1 MKESK
6 SNLLVKIIL
15 TVLFIV
21 TLFPVIWVLISS
33 LKTRREMLTMPWG
46 LPENMQWINYSKA
59 WNKANFQILFKNS
72 IYITAISLIVMI
84 FLASM
89 VAFALTRYRIK
100 IGKTVLMYLLIGQTI
115 SASMIIFPIVMLLRQ
130 MKLDEGH
137 VGLILT
143 YIAGG
148 LPFAVYV
155 LQGFFSGI
163 PYELYEAAEIDGA
176 SEIQL
181 FSRISI
187 PLAKPSLA
195 TVLLYQFMWVWN
207 EFVLAFTVI
216 RQPEERTIIVG
227 LYSVVNGALQT
238 DYVTAFAGAVIVC
251 VPIILVYLVFQKHL
265 IQGIVAGAVK
275 G

>member
-6 SNLLVKIIL
+6 SNLLIKIIL
-15 TVLFIV
+15 IVLFIV

-46 LPENMQWINYSKA
+46 IPENIQWVNYSKA
-59 WNKANFQILFKNS
+59 WNKANFHILFKNS
-72 IYITAISLIVMI
+72 IYITAISLIVMV

-89 VAFALTRYRIK
+89 VAFALTRYRLK
-100 IGKTVLMYLLIGQTI
+100 MGKTVLMYLLIGQTI

-137 VGLILT
+137 TGLILT

-155 LQGFFSGI
+155 LQGFFAGI
-163 PYELYEAAEIDGA
+163 PYELYEAAEMDGA

-251 VPIILVYLVFQKHL
+251 VPIILVYLTFQKHL
-265 IQGIVAGAVK
+265 IQGIVSGAVK

>member
-1 MKESK
+1 MKKLSH
-6 SNLLVKIIL
+6 LLIKLIL
-15 TVLFIV
+15 IFLLIV
-21 TLFPVIWVLISS
+21 TLVPVIWVVISS

-46 LPENMQWINYSKA
+46 LPEIFQWENYTKA
-59 WNKANFQILFKNS
+59 WEKANFQVLFKNS
-72 IYITAISLIVMI
+72 IVITAVSLIVMI

-89 VAFALTRYRIK
+89 VAFAITRYRLFA
-100 IGKTVLMYLLIGQTI
+100 GKVVLMYMLVGQTI
-115 SASMIIFPIVMLLRQ
+115 SASMIIFPIVILLRK
-130 MKLDEGH
+130 MHLDQGH
-137 VGLILT
+137 IGLICT

-155 LQGFFSGI
+155 LQGFFAGI
-163 PYELYEAAEIDGA
+163 PHELYEAAEIDGA
-176 SEIQL
+176 NEIQL
-181 FSRISI
+181 FTKISL

-207 EFVLAFTVI
+207 EFVLAFTVVS
-216 RQPEERTIIVG
+216 RPEERTIIVG

-251 VPIILVYLVFQKHL
+251 VPVVIMYLIFQKYL
-265 IQGIVAGAVK
+265 IQGLVAGAVK